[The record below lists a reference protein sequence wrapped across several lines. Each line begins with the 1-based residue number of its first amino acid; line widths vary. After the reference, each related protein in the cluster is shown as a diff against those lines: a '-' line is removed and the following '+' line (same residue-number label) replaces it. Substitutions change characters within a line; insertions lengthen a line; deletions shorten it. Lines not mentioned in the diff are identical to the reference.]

1 MAGGLKVT
9 VWSPAPQNSSTWSSD
24 PEERISDTWQR
35 REEGWARLTVTTEL
49 RSACTSLLTLK
60 QFGRNWK
67 CFEGVHKFDTW
78 QEICPGVNSLLKYI
92 KEKRQYKEKYR
103 SK

>member
-1 MAGGLKVT
+1 M

-35 REEGWARLTVTTEL
+35 REEGLARLTVTTEL

-60 QFGRNWK
+60 QFGRN
-67 CFEGVHKFDTW
+67 
-78 QEICPGVNSLLKYI
+78 
-92 KEKRQYKEKYR
+92 
-103 SK
+103 